1 MKPVPDT
8 AENFELLPL
17 FNGGCDR
24 PQDREE
30 MLLIRGIAVLE
41 VSRN

>member
-1 MKPVPDT
+1 MKPVSDT

-17 FNGGCDR
+17 FNGGCDN
-24 PQDREE
+24 QDREE